1 MNTDFDIYEAAVLSL
16 TVRADYAAQV
26 FEKIKP
32 DDFGPALREYA
43 QAAFDL
49 LQDNRSV
56 DVVTVAERLE
66 SEGVQNA
73 LEIMSS
79 IVEQSGRPSIDNLDA
94 YCDILSS
101 RGLKRS
107 LYTASLNAR
116 QILVDEVDANS
127 AHQKILAEFE
137 GIQAKQADDT
147 LWDMKRA
154 SKAFLE
160 EMQRRNEAGGQLI
173 GLSTGW
179 DQLDDRIG
187 GMRAGDLV
195 VVAGRPSMGKS
206 TFALNIVRHNA
217 AFEKVPSLIFSM
229 EMGAEQLIEK
239 LTADIGGVN
248 LKSLRRGTLTEEEW
262 ARFTP
267 ASLTIQNAPLFI
279 DDRGG
284 LSTAQMRAR
293 AHEIKRKTGH
303 LGLIMVDYLQLMT
316 AKAENRTN
324 EITKISGGLKS
335 LAKEFKCPVIALSQ
349 LNRSV
354 ELRAD
359 KRPMMSDLRE
369 SGAIEQDADIIIFP
383 FREGYYENPDDPDP
397 LTEII
402 FGKIRMGERGS
413 EGLEFIGHHSK
424 FVALPNRIDFAARR
438 TARELAEKR
447 ERQEQGRGKKRGGME
462 L

>member
-1 MNTDFDIYEAAVLSL
+1 MSNFDAYEAAVLSL

-26 FEKIKP
+26 FDKIKP

-43 QAAFDL
+43 QAAYDL

-56 DVVTVAERLE
+56 DVVTVAERME
-66 SEGVQNA
+66 AQGHHNPI
-73 LEIMSS
+73 EIISS
-79 IVEQSGRPSIDNLDA
+79 IIEQSGRPSIENLDA
-94 YCDILSS
+94 YSDILSS
-101 RGLKRS
+101 RGLKRN
-107 LYTASLNAR
+107 LFTAALTAK
-116 QILVDEVDANS
+116 QILADEPDANA

-137 GIQAKQADDT
+137 GIQTKKADDT

-160 EMQRRNEAGGQLI
+160 EMQRRNDAGGQLI

-179 DQLDDRIG
+179 DDLDDRIG
-187 GMRAGDLV
+187 GLRSGDLV
-195 VVAGRPSMGKS
+195 IVAGRPSMGKS

-217 AFEKVPSLIFSM
+217 AIDKVPSLIFSM
-229 EMGAEQLIEK
+229 EMSAEQLTEK
-239 LTADIGGVN
+239 LTADLGRIN
-248 LKSLRRGTLTEEEW
+248 LKSLRRGVLTEEEW

-267 ASLTIQNAPLFI
+267 ASLTIQNAPLYI

-284 LSTAQMRAR
+284 LTIAQIRAR

-303 LGLIMVDYLQLMT
+303 LGLIMVDYLQLMQ

-349 LNRSV
+349 LNRSL
-354 ELRAD
+354 ESRAD

-383 FREGYYENPDDPDP
+383 FREGYYDNPDDPDP

-402 FGKIRMGERGS
+402 FGKMRMGERGT
-413 EGLEFIGHHSK
+413 EGLEFEGAFSK
-424 FVALPNRIDFAARR
+424 FKALGHKIDFAARR
-438 TARELAEKR
+438 AAQEAAEREEYQQR
-447 ERQEQGRGKKRGGME
+447 SKKNKGGMQ

>member
-1 MNTDFDIYEAAVLSL
+1 MIDFDPYEAAVLSL

-26 FEKIKP
+26 FDRIKP
-32 DDFGPALREYA
+32 EDFGPALRDYA

-66 SEGVQNA
+66 SEGVPNA

-79 IVEQSGRPSIDNLDA
+79 IVEQSGRPSINNLDE
-94 YCDILSS
+94 YCNILSS

-107 LYTASLNAR
+107 LYEASLTAR
-116 QILVDEVDANS
+116 QILVDEPDANA
-127 AHQKILAEFE
+127 AHQQILAEFE
-137 GIQAKQADDT
+137 NIQTKRADDT

-179 DQLDDRIG
+179 EHLDDRIG
-187 GMRAGDLV
+187 GLRAGDLV
-195 VVAGRPSMGKS
+195 IVAGRPSMGKS

-217 AFEKVPSLIFSM
+217 AVEKVPSLIFSM
-229 EMGAEQLIEK
+229 EMSAEQLVEK
-239 LTADIGGVN
+239 LTADIGKIN
-248 LKSLRRGTLTEEEW
+248 LKSLRRGLLSEEEW

-284 LSTAQMRAR
+284 LSIPQMRAR

-324 EITKISGGLKS
+324 EITKISGGLKA
-335 LAKEFKCPVIALSQ
+335 LGKEFKCPVIALSQ

-354 ELRAD
+354 EMRAD

-402 FGKIRMGERGS
+402 FGKMRMGERGS
-413 EGLEFIGHHSK
+413 EGLEFEGQHSR
-424 FVALPNRIDFAARR
+424 FIALNHRIDFAARR
-438 TARELAEKR
+438 MAVAMAEKR
-447 ERQEQGRGKKRGGME
+447 ERQEQSRNKKRGGMD